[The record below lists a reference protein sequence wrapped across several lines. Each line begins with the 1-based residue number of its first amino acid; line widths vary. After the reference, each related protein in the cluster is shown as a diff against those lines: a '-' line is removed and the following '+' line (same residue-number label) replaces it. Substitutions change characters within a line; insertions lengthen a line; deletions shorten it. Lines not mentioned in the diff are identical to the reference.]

1 MMRPRVRVPGGSP
14 FLVLRKGRVAEKWK
28 RASKTRDSSSE
39 GKNDHTLYPPQTKED
54 VEYFQNSKDYSRTM
68 TSSIHMDTKKP
79 VIKATFQPQ
88 LLQNTSVLEG
98 FDKKAPW
105 ARTFHLNERN
115 LVWHEDFKKRLYN
128 KIAAE
133 ELGLSES
140 DLESYLERLYVLMPD
155 AADKMANMSLST
167 LSEFIKCIDILPY
180 KLMILKRVFPG
191 ANASLL
197 AIRTPDL
204 VLHDTYSEERIEMIA
219 TELQRMFPRL
229 NIDALVEENP
239 SMLDIEGLKHAM
251 EEAKIIMPTIDI
263 EHAMG
268 SDPQLILGFQRGSNM
283 ISGGF
288 D

>member
-1 MMRPRVRVPGGSP
+1 MMHVRVRVHGP
-14 FLVLRKGRVAEKWK
+14 FLVRTRIAGK
-28 RASKTRDSSSE
+28 RRSASKKRDSSSE
-39 GKNDHTLYPPQTKED
+39 GEHADTLYPPQTKED
-54 VEYFQNSKDYSRTM
+54 VEYFQSSKDYSRTM
-68 TSSIHMDTKKP
+68 TSSIHMNTREP
-79 VIKATFQPQ
+79 VVKATFQPQ
-88 LLQNTSVLEG
+88 LLKGTLVLER

-115 LVWHEDFKKRLYN
+115 LVWHDDFKKRLYN
-128 KIAAE
+128 KIAAD

-140 DLESYLERLYVLMPD
+140 DLERYLERLYVLMPD

-167 LSEFIKCIDILPY
+167 LYEFIKCIDILPY
-180 KLMILKRVFPG
+180 KLMVLKRVFPG

-197 AIRTPDL
+197 AIRSPHL
-204 VLHDTYSEERIEMIA
+204 VLNDEYSDERIEMIA
-219 TELQRMFPRL
+219 AELQRMFPRL

-239 SMLDIEGLKHAM
+239 SMLDIEGLKSAM

-263 EHAMG
+263 QHAMG